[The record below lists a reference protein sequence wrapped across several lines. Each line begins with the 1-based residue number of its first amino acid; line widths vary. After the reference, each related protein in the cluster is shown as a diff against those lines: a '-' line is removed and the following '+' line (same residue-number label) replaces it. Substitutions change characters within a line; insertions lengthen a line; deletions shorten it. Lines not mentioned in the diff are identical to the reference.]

1 MRKLDNQLVIKMF
14 DIVNS
19 FDNKTSVVLE
29 HCDGTLEDLLKE
41 REDEGF
47 SEEEI
52 HQIIK
57 NLAKS
62 L

>member
-1 MRKLDNQLVIKMF
+1 MRKLDHKLVIKMF
-14 DIVNS
+14 DIVLS
-19 FDNKTSVVLE
+19 FDNKTSAVLE
-29 HCDGTLEDLLKE
+29 YCDGTLEDLLKE